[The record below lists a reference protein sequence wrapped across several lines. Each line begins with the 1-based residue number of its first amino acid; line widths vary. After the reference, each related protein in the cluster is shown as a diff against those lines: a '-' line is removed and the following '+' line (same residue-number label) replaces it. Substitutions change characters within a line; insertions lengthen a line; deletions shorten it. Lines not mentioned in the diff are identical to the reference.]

1 MTDKKLK
8 VLFICTG
15 NSCRSQMA
23 EGFLREIGGG
33 MVRAYSA
40 GLEPAGLNSRAVAVM
55 AEAGIDISNHSSDH
69 VKNYVGRQFDYV
81 ITVCD
86 HAAANC
92 PAFSGRGAR
101 LHWPFDDPASLQ
113 GDDEEIMAGFRRV
126 RDEIKARVESWLEGG
141 L

>member
-1 MTDKKLK
+1 MTDKDLK
-8 VLFICTG
+8 VLVVCTG

-23 EGFLREIGGG
+23 EGFLREIGGLIEP
-33 MVRAYSA
+33 YSA
-40 GLEPAGLNSRAVAVM
+40 GLEPAGLNPKAVAVM
-55 AEAGIDISNHSSDH
+55 AEVGIDISNHSSDH

-92 PAFSGRGAR
+92 PVLPARGTR
-101 LHWPFDDPASLQ
+101 LHWPFDDPARLR
-113 GDDEEIMAGFRRV
+113 GGDEETMAGFRRV
-126 RDEIKARVESWLEGG
+126 RDEIKAQVESWLEGG